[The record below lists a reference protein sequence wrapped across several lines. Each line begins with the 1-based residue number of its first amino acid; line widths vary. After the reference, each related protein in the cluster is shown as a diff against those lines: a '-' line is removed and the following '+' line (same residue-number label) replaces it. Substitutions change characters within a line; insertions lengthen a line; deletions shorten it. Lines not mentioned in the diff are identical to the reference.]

1 MEDINMLDSIKGQV
15 RVFTRTIDTAKGT
28 KKVLFSACLGSTK
41 NDDGEYINW
50 YVDLAWS
57 EKVKKEVAKVYEQKS
72 FDIKIEDSWFKPYR
86 SKDDTIKTML
96 FVNKATVITAEA
108 EPKAKAKKKEAEPA
122 EDDGELPF

>member
-1 MEDINMLDSIKGQV
+1 MLDSIKGQV
-15 RVFTRTIDTAKGT
+15 RVFTRTIDTANGA

-41 NDDGEYINW
+41 NEDGTYANW

-96 FVNKATVITAEA
+96 FVNKATIITAEA
-108 EPKAKAKKKEAEPA
+108 EPKAKAKKKEAEP

>member
-1 MEDINMLDSIKGQV
+1 MLDSIKGQV
-15 RVFTRTIDTAKGT
+15 RVFTRTIETANGA

-41 NDDGEYINW
+41 NDDDTYTNW
-50 YVDLAWS
+50 YVDLSWS
-57 EKVKKEVAKVYEQKS
+57 KELKKYIAKVYEQKS

-96 FVNKATVITAEA
+96 FVNKATIITAEA
-108 EPKAKAKKKEAEPA
+108 EPKAKAKKKEAEP

>member
-1 MEDINMLDSIKGQV
+1 MLDSIKGQV
-15 RVFTRTIDTAKGT
+15 RVFTRTIEIAKGT

-41 NDDGEYINW
+41 NDDEEYINW

-57 EKVKKEVAKVYEQKS
+57 EKVKKEVAKVYDQKS

-96 FVNKATVITAEA
+96 FVNKATIITAEA
-108 EPKAKAKKKEAEPA
+108 EPKAKAKKKEAEPI
-122 EDDGELPF
+122 DDEELPF